1 MEVIDSRRAWRAA
14 CDDARRDERVLGLV
28 PTMGALHEGHVS
40 LVTAAAAACDRVAAT
55 IFVNPLQFGDASDL
69 VNYPRTLESDLS
81 MLEAAGCDLVFTPSI
96 EEIYPGFPAPVPT
109 SVTVSGAAEGLEGA
123 GRPGHFDGVATV
135 VTLLF
140 SLTGPAKAFF
150 GEKDFQQVAVVRQV
164 VRDLGLP
171 IEVVACPTLR
181 DADGLALSSRNRRL
195 TPEGR
200 RAAGALHAALVA
212 GAEAIQAGSEPAA
225 SAAVMEERLASEP
238 MATVSYA
245 EVVDPISLQRTKQRV
260 PGASLRLL
268 VAAEI
273 GGVRLI
279 DNLGA
284 EIPATEGSPD

>member
-1 MEVIDSRRAWRAA
+1 
-14 CDDARRDERVLGLV
+14 
-28 PTMGALHEGHVS
+28 MGALHEGHVS
-40 LVTAAAAACDRVAAT
+40 LVTAAVAACDRVAAT

-69 VNYPRTLESDLS
+69 EHYPRTLESDLS

-96 EEIYPGFPAPVPT
+96 EEIDPGVPTPVAT
-109 SVTVSGAAEGLEGA
+109 SVTVTGAAEGLEGA

-164 VRDLGLP
+164 VRDLGLW

-181 DADGLALSSRNRRL
+181 DTDGLALSSRNRRL

-200 RAAGALHAALVA
+200 RAARVLHAALRA
-212 GAEAIQAGSEPAA
+212 GAESIRAGSEPAV
-225 SAAVMEERLASEP
+225 SAVAMKEHLASEP

-245 EVVDPISLQRTKQRV
+245 EVVDPISLQPTERRV

-279 DNLGA
+279 DNLGV
-284 EIPATEGSPD
+284 EIPAAES